1 MKSFFSHTAD
11 RLRIGSA
18 ILLLLPLTGLTSA
31 VSGTGPPHNDATR
44 YFSQIETE
52 WARALVAAD
61 KAALDRIE
69 SPSYVV
75 LNAAGVTLT
84 KAQADGELLNGHLH
98 FESLLMSRVHAWQ
111 SGDLAVVTGHAST
124 RESYLG
130 KDTSGEFEYTDIF
143 ERKAG
148 HWMAV
153 RAQLTRVATSG
164 T

>member
-1 MKSFFSHTAD
+1 MKFFFPPTAD

-18 ILLLLPLTGLTSA
+18 MLLLLPLTGLTSA
-31 VSGTGPPHNDATR
+31 GSGTSPPHGDASR
-44 YFSQIETE
+44 YFSQVENE

-61 KAALDRIE
+61 EAALSRIE
-69 SPSYVV
+69 SPSYVLV
-75 LNAAGVTLT
+75 NAAGVTLT
-84 KAQADGELLNGHLH
+84 KAQADGELLNGHQH
-98 FESLLMSRVHAWQ
+98 FESIVMSQVHAWQ

-153 RAQLTRVATSG
+153 RAQLTRVATGG